1 MSATL
6 NQTTYAAPQESRL
19 PLGRILGYG
28 IGDFGFNFYWLPLQL
43 FLAYY
48 YTDVLGLSS
57 QTAGLIIFACLT
69 WDGIIDPAVGI
80 LANRTRT
87 RWGKYRPY
95 LLFGAV
101 PLAGSFALMFAP
113 VSVEGTALVAYAFAT
128 QILFR
133 TLYGAVNIPY
143 GALMAQMTRSSMQR
157 NWLAGVRMACAFAG
171 GAVVSYITPR
181 LVEHFG
187 AADRASAYFSATA
200 TLGAIATLLVFVTV
214 AATKEEPSVRD
225 PNEVWPTVPELLRML
240 SVNVPFLQIMA
251 GIGFYSFANI
261 LINSGLVYYVKYNL
275 GHNEADAGA
284 AASIMQITQALSII
298 PWTIASRYMGKRA
311 AWLTGLAIA
320 AIGPV
325 SLYFHPSANL
335 TAVYVLLGIYS
346 AGSGA
351 TAVNFWSIVPDTV
364 EYGELRTGIRAE
376 AFIFGFV
383 TLVQK
388 AALGLSSAF
397 LGAYLGWI
405 GYVANQAQ
413 SADTLHGLKLLVTLV
428 ATCGLIASW
437 AVMYFYRLDA
447 ARHAEIVL
455 EIAARK
461 TGAARNT

>member
-1 MSATL
+1 MQLILFLSLAKRRAMNDSA
-6 NQTTYAAPQESRL
+6 RL
-19 PLGRILGYG
+19 PFGRILGYG

-57 QTAGLIIFACLT
+57 RTAGLIIFACLT
-69 WDGIIDPAVGI
+69 WDGLIDPIIGI

-95 LLFGAV
+95 LFLGAV
-101 PLAGSFALMFAP
+101 PLAASFALMFAP
-113 VSVEGTALVAYAFAT
+113 VSFEGTALVAYAFAT

-143 GALMAQMTRSSMQR
+143 GALMAQMTRSSLER
-157 NWLAGVRMACAFAG
+157 NWLAGTRMACAFAG
-171 GAVVSYITPR
+171 GAVVSYLTPR
-181 LVEHFG
+181 LVAYF
-187 AADRASAYFSATA
+187 AATDRATAYLYATA
-200 TLGAIATLLVFVTV
+200 LLSAAATLLVFVTV
-214 AATKEEPSVRD
+214 AATAERTAVRTEES
-225 PNEVWPTVPELLRML
+225 WPTTRQLLKML
-240 SVNVPFLQIMA
+240 GSNVPFLQIMA

-275 GHNEADAGA
+275 GYDEAVAGQV
-284 AASIMQITQALSII
+284 ASIMQVTQAASII
-298 PWTIASRYMGKRA
+298 PWTIASRYIGKRA
-311 AWLTGLAIA
+311 AWLVGLTIA

-325 SLYFHPSANL
+325 GLYLSESPDLSS
-335 TAVYVLLGIYS
+335 VYLLLGLYA

-388 AALGLSSAF
+388 AALGVSSAF

-405 GYVANQAQ
+405 GYVANQPQ
-413 SADTLHGLKLLVTLV
+413 SADTLAGLKLLVTLI

-437 AVMYFYRLDA
+437 IVMYFYRLDA
-447 ARHAEIVL
+447 ARHAQIVQ
-455 EIAARK
+455 EIAARE
-461 TGAARNT
+461 AARS